1 MVAAIEAAGG
11 RAIDVSRVRFWQMLG
26 SLRWGVMC
34 LTMYLSW
41 RDGVMKSVERP
52 MIGRRVSETE
62 ADLVVLLE
70 EGL

>member
-1 MVAAIEAAGG
+1 V
-11 RAIDVSRVRFWQMLG
+11 
-26 SLRWGVMC
+26 
-34 LTMYLSW
+34 T
-41 RDGVMKSVERP
+41 KSVERP